1 MQNYSKG
8 GIKDTMMNFQMLKAW
23 DEWQTFDVK
32 PVSKIIDSLEWWELR
47 WILVGSI
54 QKKNMKGRRLDLTVG
69 LLQTIDFQN
78 KVI

>member
-1 MQNYSKG
+1 MQKYSKG

-54 QKKNMKGRRLDLTVG
+54 QKKNMKGRRLDLTVR